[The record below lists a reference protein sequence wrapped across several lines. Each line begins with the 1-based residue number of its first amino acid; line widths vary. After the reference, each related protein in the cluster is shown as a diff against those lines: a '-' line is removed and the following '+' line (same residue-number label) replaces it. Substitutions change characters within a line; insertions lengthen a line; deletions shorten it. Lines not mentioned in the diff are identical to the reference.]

1 MLALKYPVT
10 GAIAMFPFF
19 ARLFRQRTQFTSL
32 GEQLRFFTRESATQA
47 HHNFLPDD
55 NLRVAKTISMLVLA
69 MANDFSSALVS
80 AKSAFGANLS
90 AASRLATYDVA
101 VWEIAAYGHY
111 WLMKELA
118 LNEVESLR
126 GEEEVDNTR
135 YSELTTSTLLTG
147 HFIADYTQFDKK
159 IFSNRANSYCRS
171 SDVKIDIAELSGR
184 LENKLY
190 CSIQAGKPVQVKVR
204 ESEDPN
210 LESTLK
216 LSIELL
222 HFAFLPA
229 LSNLV
234 DQLFQDVN

>member
-1 MLALKYPVT
+1 
-10 GAIAMFPFF
+10 MFPFF
-19 ARLFRQRTQFTSL
+19 TRLFRQRTQFTSL
-32 GEQLRFFTRESATQA
+32 GEQLRCFTRESATQA
-47 HHNFLPDD
+47 LHNFLPDD

-118 LNEVESLR
+118 LNEVERLR
-126 GEEEVDNTR
+126 SEEEEGVDNTR

-159 IFSNRANSYCRS
+159 IFSNRANSYCSS
-171 SDVKIDIAELSGR
+171 SDLKIDIAELSGR
-184 LENKLY
+184 LEHKLY
-190 CSIQAGKPVQVKVR
+190 CSIQAGRPVQVKVR

>member
-1 MLALKYPVT
+1 
-10 GAIAMFPFF
+10 MFPFF

-47 HHNFLPDD
+47 RHNFPSDD
-55 NLRVAKTISMLVLA
+55 DLRVAKTISMLVLA

-80 AKSAFGANLS
+80 AQSAFGAQLS
-90 AASRLATYDVA
+90 AARRLTTYDVT

-118 LNEVESLR
+118 LNEGERLR
-126 GEEEVDNTR
+126 SEEEEVDNNR

-184 LENKLY
+184 LEHKLY

-210 LESTLK
+210 LESTLRVT
-216 LSIELL
+216 IELL
-222 HFAFLPA
+222 HLAFLPA
-229 LSNLV
+229 LSNHV
-234 DQLFQDVN
+234 DQFFQDVN

>member
-1 MLALKYPVT
+1 MLSS
-10 GAIAMFPFF
+10 F

-47 HHNFLPDD
+47 HHNYPADD
-55 NLRVAKTISMLVLA
+55 NLRVVKTISMLVLA

-80 AKSAFGANLS
+80 AKSAFGAKLS
-90 AASRLATYDVA
+90 TASRLATYDVA

-111 WLMKELA
+111 WLIKELA
-118 LNEVESLR
+118 LNEVERLR
-126 GEEEVDNTR
+126 SGEEGEWDNTR

-159 IFSNRANSYCRS
+159 LFSNRANSYCRS
-171 SDVKIDIAELSGR
+171 SDTKIDIAELSGR
-184 LENKLY
+184 LEHKLY
-190 CSIQAGKPVQVKVR
+190 CSIQAGKPVQTKVR

-222 HFAFLPA
+222 HLTFLPA
-229 LSNLV
+229 LFHLV
-234 DQLFQDVN
+234 DQVFQDVD

>member
-1 MLALKYPVT
+1 
-10 GAIAMFPFF
+10 MFPFF

-32 GEQLRFFTRESATQA
+32 GEQLRFFARESATQA
-47 HHNFLPDD
+47 HHNYPADD

-80 AKSAFGANLS
+80 AKSVFGAKLS

-118 LNEVESLR
+118 LNEVERLCSEE
-126 GEEEVDNTR
+126 EEEVDNTR

-159 IFSNRANSYCRS
+159 LFSNRANSYCRS
-171 SDVKIDIAELSGR
+171 SDTKIDIAELSGR
-184 LENKLY
+184 LEHKLY
-190 CSIQAGKPVQVKVR
+190 CSIQAGKPVQAKVR

-222 HFAFLPA
+222 HLSFLPA
-229 LSNLV
+229 LFHLV
-234 DQLFQDVN
+234 DQVFQDVN

>member
-1 MLALKYPVT
+1 
-10 GAIAMFPFF
+10 MFPFF

-47 HHNFLPDD
+47 HHNFPSDD
-55 NLRVAKTISMLVLA
+55 DLRVAKTISMLVLA

-80 AKSAFGANLS
+80 AQSAFGAQLS
-90 AASRLATYDVA
+90 AARRLTTYDVT

-118 LNEVESLR
+118 LNEGERLR
-126 GEEEVDNTR
+126 SEEEEEEEEVDNNR

-184 LENKLY
+184 LEHKLY
-190 CSIQAGKPVQVKVR
+190 CSIQAGKPVQVRVR

-210 LESTLK
+210 LESTLRGT
-216 LSIELL
+216 IELL
-222 HFAFLPA
+222 HLAFLPA
-229 LSNLV
+229 LSNHV
-234 DQLFQDVN
+234 DRLFQDVN